1 MTIILLESSLMIVF
15 MLAFRKL
22 CRNVLSPRIVY
33 ALWLFT
39 AIRLLPVECLF
50 GSDIHMLS
58 LNAFSRL
65 FGKIPFLR
73 DIWFEFSMLRIPWY
87 LLVIWVLGS
96 VAVFLYEY
104 FINFKFQKFLYE
116 NRVQIEDEN
125 VPFPLYYVPDLRS
138 SCVFKVK
145 GKIGIYLMPEILDQP
160 DIYRT
165 ILQHEMCHIRAKDLF
180 WAKLRMI
187 FIAVYWFNPLVYIAA
202 ILSKEDCEMACDDR
216 AAAALQMKKTE
227 YGKILLDAVNV
238 DKIRTKEDVFC
249 TATMMVSSKNALC
262 VRVKRLAGKEPRK
275 AVSVF
280 ACSAFVSGCI
290 LLGFLSN
297 KNTIAR
303 TPEQTIRQYV
313 YYSNT
318 DCQAG
323 MMELSLYEKW
333 DYLFPNALD
342 GTIVAIRKIQE
353 SDAVSHLQNAL
364 TNISGKK
371 EWYEVEMEV
380 QREEMVRCEKHI
392 VALTKEDGDE
402 WKVDWR

>member
-1 MTIILLESSLMIVF
+1 MTMILLESSLMIVF

-39 AIRLLPVECLF
+39 AFHMLPVECLF
-50 GSDIHMLS
+50 GRDIHVLS

-73 DIWFEFSMLRIPWY
+73 DIWFEFSMVRIPWY

-96 VAVFLYEY
+96 VAVFIYQH
-104 FINFKFQKFLYE
+104 FINFKFEKFLYE

-125 VPFPLYYVPDLRS
+125 VPSPLYYVPDLRS

-187 FIAVYWFNPLVYIAA
+187 FIAIYWFNPLVYIAA

-249 TATMMVSSKNALC
+249 TATMMVSSKNALR

-297 KNTIAR
+297 TNTIAR

-313 YYSNT
+313 CYSNT

-323 MMELSLYEKW
+323 MKALSLYEKW
-333 DYLFPNALD
+333 DYLFPNALA
-342 GTIVAIRKIQE
+342 GKIVTIKKIQE
-353 SDAVSHLQNAL
+353 SDAASYSQNGL
-364 TNISGKK
+364 TNISSKK

-392 VALTKEDGDE
+392 VALTKKDGDE
-402 WKVDWR
+402 WMVDWR

>member
-1 MTIILLESSLMIVF
+1 MTMILLESSLMIVL
-15 MLAFRKL
+15 MLGFRKL

-39 AIRLLPVECLF
+39 AIRMLPVECLF
-50 GSDIHMLS
+50 GRDIHMLS
-58 LNAFSRL
+58 LNTFSRL
-65 FGKIPFLR
+65 FGKVPFLR
-73 DIWFEFSMLRIPWY
+73 DVWFKFSMIQIPWY

-104 FINFKFQKFLYE
+104 FINFKFEKFLYE

-125 VPFPLYYVPDLRS
+125 VLFPLYYVPNLCS

-145 GKIGIYLMPEILDQP
+145 GEIGIYLMPEILDRS

-165 ILQHEMCHIRAKDLF
+165 ILQHEMCHIHAKDLF

-187 FIAVYWFNPLVYIAA
+187 FIAIYWFNPLIYIAA

-249 TATMMVSSKNALC
+249 TATMMVSSKNALR
-262 VRVKRLAGKEPRK
+262 VRVMRLAGKEPRR
-275 AVSVF
+275 AASVF
-280 ACSAFVSGCI
+280 ACSAFILGCI
-290 LLGFLSN
+290 LLGFLG
-297 KNTIAR
+297 NTNTTAR
-303 TPEQTIRQYV
+303 TQEQTIRQYV

-342 GTIVAIRKIQE
+342 GKIVAIKKIQGNP
-353 SDAVSHLQNAL
+353 SANHLQNVS

-371 EWYEVEMEV
+371 EWYEVEIEV
-380 QREEMVRCEKHI
+380 QYEKMVRREKRV
-392 VALTKEDGDE
+392 VALTKEDGGE
-402 WKVDWR
+402 WMVDWR

>member
-1 MTIILLESSLMIVF
+1 MTMILLESSLMIVF

-39 AIRLLPVECLF
+39 AIRMLPVECLF
-50 GSDIHMLS
+50 GRDIHMLS

-73 DIWFEFSMLRIPWY
+73 DIWFEFSMVRIPWY

-96 VAVFLYEY
+96 VAVFIYQY
-104 FINFKFQKFLYE
+104 FINFKFEKFLYE

-125 VPFPLYYVPDLRS
+125 VPSPLYYVPDLRS

-187 FIAVYWFNPLVYIAA
+187 FIAIYWFNPLVYIAA

-249 TATMMVSSKNALC
+249 TATMMVSSKNALR

-297 KNTIAR
+297 TNTIAR

-313 YYSNT
+313 CYSNT

-333 DYLFPNALD
+333 DYLFPNALA
-342 GTIVAIRKIQE
+342 GKIVAIKKIQE
-353 SDAVSHLQNAL
+353 SDAASYSQNVL
-364 TNISGKK
+364 TNIYSKK

-402 WKVDWR
+402 WMVDWR

>member
-1 MTIILLESSLMIVF
+1 MTMILLESSLMIIL
-15 MLAFRKL
+15 MLGFRKL

-39 AIRLLPVECLF
+39 AIRMLPVECLF
-50 GSDIHMLS
+50 GRDIHMLS
-58 LNAFSRL
+58 LNTFSRL
-65 FGKIPFLR
+65 FGKVPFLR
-73 DIWFEFSMLRIPWY
+73 DVWFEFSMIQIPWY

-104 FINFKFQKFLYE
+104 FINFKFEKFLYE

-125 VPFPLYYVPDLRS
+125 VPFPLYYVPNLRS

-145 GKIGIYLMPEILDQP
+145 GEIGIYLMPEILDRS

-165 ILQHEMCHIRAKDLF
+165 ILQHEMCHIHAKDLF

-187 FIAVYWFNPLVYIAA
+187 FIAIYWFNPLIYIAA

-216 AAAALQMKKTE
+216 AAATLQMKKTE

-249 TATMMVSSKNALC
+249 TATMMVSSKNALR
-262 VRVKRLAGKEPRK
+262 VRVMRLAGKEPRR

-280 ACSAFVSGCI
+280 ACSAFILGCI
-290 LLGFLSN
+290 LLGFLG
-297 KNTIAR
+297 NTNTTAR
-303 TPEQTIRQYV
+303 TQEQTIRQYV

-342 GTIVAIRKIQE
+342 GKIVAIKKIQGNP
-353 SDAVSHLQNAL
+353 SANHLQTVS

-371 EWYEVEMEV
+371 EWYEVEIEV
-380 QREEMVRCEKHI
+380 QYEKMVRREKRV
-392 VALTKEDGDE
+392 VALTKEDGGE
-402 WKVDWR
+402 WMVDWR

>member
-1 MTIILLESSLMIVF
+1 MTMILLESSLMIVF

-39 AIRLLPVECLF
+39 VFRMLPVECLF
-50 GSDIHMLS
+50 GRDIHMLS

-73 DIWFEFSMLRIPWY
+73 DVWFEFSMVRIPWY

-96 VAVFLYEY
+96 AAVFIYQH
-104 FINFKFQKFLYE
+104 FINFKFEKFLYE

-125 VPFPLYYVPDLRS
+125 VPSPLYYVPDLRS

-249 TATMMVSSKNALC
+249 TATMMVSSKNALR

-280 ACSAFVSGCI
+280 ACSAIVSGCI
-290 LLGFLSN
+290 LLGFLSDT
-297 KNTIAR
+297 NTTGK

-333 DYLFPNALD
+333 DYLFPNTLD
-342 GTIVAIRKIQE
+342 GKIVSIKKIQE
-353 SDAVSHLQNAL
+353 SDAASYSQNAL
-364 TNISGKK
+364 TNISSEK

-380 QREEMVRCEKHI
+380 QREKMVRCEKHI
-392 VALTKEDGDE
+392 VALTKEDGGE
-402 WKVDWR
+402 WMVDWR